1 MAPKPAQHDPI
12 LTVARGDL
20 AARLKP
26 LVRTAL
32 RRLAEMATLEHDW
45 DSYGA
50 DPPSAVAVT
59 TASSFLL
66 HVVEQLGELAGE
78 RVKPF
83 AVAPFDGG
91 VQLEWRGSQ
100 AEVEIDVDSAGEL
113 SYVYVDKGLAE
124 RHFEEGDG
132 VDWPTAI
139 DLVARVLASASAS
152 AAGRGHLRA
161 HCSGGPHAAG

>member
-1 MAPKPAQHDPI
+1 ME
-12 LTVARGDL
+12 
-20 AARLKP
+20 RLIRP
-26 LVRTAL
+26 SL
-32 RRLAEMATLEHDW
+32 RRLAEMATLERDW

-59 TASSFLL
+59 TATGFIL

-113 SYVYVDKGLAE
+113 SYLYVDKGLAE
-124 RHFEEGDG
+124 RHFEEGNG

-139 DLVARVLASASAS
+139 DLVTQVIAPASA
-152 AAGRGHLRA
+152 R
-161 HCSGGPHAAG
+161 